1 MRPVEWVVQRILV
14 LDPQVD
20 RRERLTFILRH
31 SGFMVD
37 AGTGG
42 LRGMSVPRGCSPD
55 LVVLA
60 QGSPTLEQREAERLV
75 LKQFGVPKIVLGEEQ
90 EEVAGIPYLELGADV
105 YLPTPLNVRELL
117 ARVRSL
123 LSRSSRA
130 RPGEVSEGTL
140 ERAQLERTVQW

>member
-1 MRPVEWVVQRILV
+1 MQRILV
-14 LDPQVD
+14 LDPQVE
-20 RRERLTFILRH
+20 RRERVTFILRH

-42 LRGMSVPRGCSPD
+42 LRGTSVPRGRDPD

-60 QGSPTLEQREAERLV
+60 QGSPALENREVDRLV
-75 LKQFGVPKIVLGEEQ
+75 LNLSDVPKIVLGEEH
-90 EEVAGIPYLELGADV
+90 EEVAGIPYLEMGADV

-130 RPGEVSEGTL
+130 RPGGVSEGTV